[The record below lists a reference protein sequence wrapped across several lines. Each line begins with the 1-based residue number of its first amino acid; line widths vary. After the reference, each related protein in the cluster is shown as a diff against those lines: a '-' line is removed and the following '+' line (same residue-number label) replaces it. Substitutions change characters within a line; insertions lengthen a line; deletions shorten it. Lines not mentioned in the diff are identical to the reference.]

1 MFAPPR
7 CAISAY
13 AFADGF
19 QDRYLDT
26 GVFWSASADPS
37 LVSVRALRDD
47 ASPDSIDVKRLPAAV
62 TVLRLDDGSEFVRLT
77 SNAHSISIAVTEGSV
92 LDGPVKLVSQI
103 EDLRTVPAQIQ
114 TLDRLHTLWRLKQF
128 RKKDF
133 KPDRRASRWL
143 LALRALDL
151 DEARLNH
158 REISNQILAAD
169 DPETWKREKNSLRAR
184 TRRLVTLGRELRD
197 GGYLA
202 ILGGTTTLLGN
213 ITPLV

>member
-1 MFAPPR
+1 M
-7 CAISAY
+7 
-13 AFADGF
+13 
-19 QDRYLDT
+19 
-26 GVFWSASADPS
+26 
-37 LVSVRALRDD
+37 
-47 ASPDSIDVKRLPAAV
+47 KRLPATV
-62 TVLRLDDGSEFVRLT
+62 TVLRFDDGTEFVRLT

-133 KPDRRASRWL
+133 KPDRRTSRWL
-143 LALRALDL
+143 LALQALDL
-151 DEARLNH
+151 DDAKYSH
-158 REISNQILAAD
+158 REISNMILTAD
-169 DPETWKREKNSLRAR
+169 DPEVWKREKNSLRAR
-184 TRRLVTLGRELRD
+184 TRRLISLGRELRD

-213 ITPLV
+213 VTTLM